1 MKKHLLA
8 TTAAALAAFAVSNLD
23 AMPAFARKYQMSCK
37 TCHAPFP
44 KLKPYGEEF
53 AGNGFVIKDKDTPRY
68 YIETGDD
75 ALSLLREVPLAL
87 RLEGFLAYNNGD
99 RKQIDFTSPH
109 LMKLL
114 SGGEITKNIS
124 YYFYFYLSERGEV
137 AGLEDAFLMFNDLLG
152 TDVDL
157 VVGQFQ
163 VSDPLFKRE
172 LRLTLEDYLIYKTR
186 PGRSRASLTY
196 DRGLMLTTGLP
207 GDIDLALEVVNGT
220 GIGEADIFRNFDE
233 DKYKNVLLRL
243 SRDFSPTARLGA
255 FGYVGKERQEGVDS
269 SVWMV
274 GGDATFGAAPF
285 ELNLQFVERR
295 DSEPFFSTGPAGEV
309 RTRGA
314 FAELIYLPRGDDSRW
329 YGVGLL
335 NWVDSNRPELEAV
348 SVTASL
354 GYMLRRNMRAVVEF
368 TQVLDGPA
376 GDHPRLAVG
385 LVTAF

>member
-1 MKKHLLA
+1 MKKRVFVTAAVLLA
-8 TTAAALAAFAVSNLD
+8 ACAVSDLD

-44 KLKPYGEEF
+44 RLKPYGEEF
-53 AGNGFVIKDKDTPRY
+53 AGNGFVIKDKDTPRT
-68 YIETGDD
+68 YIDTGDD
-75 ALSLLREVPLAL
+75 FLSLLREVPLAL
-87 RLEGFLAYNNGD
+87 RLEGFLTYNSGA
-99 RKQIDFTSPH
+99 RKQLDFASPY
-109 LMKLL
+109 LLKLL

-124 YYFYFYLSERGEV
+124 YYFYFFLGERGEV
-137 AGLEDAFLMFNDLLG
+137 AGLEDAFVMFNDLFG
-152 TDVDL
+152 TDVDV

-172 LRLTLEDYLIYKTR
+172 VRLTLEDYLIYKAR

-196 DRGLMLTTGLP
+196 DRGVMVTTGLP
-207 GDIDLALEVVNGT
+207 GDIDLAFEVVNGT

-243 SRDFSPTARLGA
+243 SRDFSPAARLGA
-255 FGYVGKERQEGVDS
+255 FGYVGKERQDEVDN
-269 SVWMV
+269 SVWML

-285 ELNLQFVERR
+285 ELNLQYVERR
-295 DSEPFFSTGPAGEV
+295 DSRPFFAPGPAGEV

-335 NWVDSNRPELEAV
+335 NWVDSNQPDLETV
-348 SVTASL
+348 SVTGSF
-354 GYMLRRNMRAVVEF
+354 GYLLRRNIRAIVEF
-368 TQVLDGPA
+368 TQVLDGPF

-385 LVTAF
+385 LVTGF